1 MKNTDW
7 RTMHV
12 WKEHTLQVNGHE
24 MAWFEIGVGPT
35 LVCLHGSWDHL
46 LYRPMGELFAQKY
59 RCVLYD
65 QRGSGRSKLLETG
78 KDAMDIKK
86 FTLDLDALRDH
97 LGLDQIAL
105 LGHSWGSGLG
115 LLYAQAY
122 PDRLSHL
129 ILVGSGPLNS
139 EMRGCYRANRDRMAY
154 PTSPEEFAAIRRSYD
169 QARSEKGVV
178 PREID
183 EALIQVWSRVIF
195 YSRETAG
202 QFIDFYL
209 KNGGYLR
216 HAESPTNFKHEMQ
229 LANADRIT
237 APTLVVYGYQDYEPI
252 TQAYLIKE
260 KIPQTEIAFLNECGH
275 ATWVDQPEEYF
286 KVVDTFLLK
295 EGVKRETNFLT

>member
-1 MKNTDW
+1 
-7 RTMHV
+7 MHV

-24 MAWFEIGVGPT
+24 MAWFEIGTGPT

-59 RCVLYD
+59 RCILYD
-65 QRGSGRSKLLETG
+65 QRGSGQSKLLESDE
-78 KDAMDIKK
+78 DAMDIKK
-86 FTLDLDALRDH
+86 FTQDLDALRDH

-129 ILVGSGPLNS
+129 ILVGPGPLNS
-139 EMRGCYRANRDRMAY
+139 EMSSCYRANRDRMAY
-154 PTSPEEFAAIRRSYD
+154 PTSPEEFAAIRGSYD

-183 EALIQVWSRVIF
+183 EALIQIWARVMF
-195 YSRETAG
+195 YSRETVP
-202 QFIDFYL
+202 QFIDYYL
-209 KNGGYLR
+209 KCGGYLR

-237 APTLVVYGYQDYEPI
+237 APTLSCVWISGLRTNYTSI
-252 TQAYLIKE
+252 
-260 KIPQTEIAFLNECGH
+260 LNQGEDSSDRNCL
-275 ATWVDQPEEYF
+275 F
-286 KVVDTFLLK
+286 
-295 EGVKRETNFLT
+295 

>member
-1 MKNTDW
+1 
-7 RTMHV
+7 MHV

-24 MAWFEIGVGPT
+24 MAWFEIGTGPT

-59 RCVLYD
+59 RCILYD
-65 QRGSGRSKLLETG
+65 QRGSGQSKLLESG
-78 KDAMDIKK
+78 EDAMDIKK
-86 FTLDLDALRDH
+86 FTQDLDALRDH
-97 LGLDQIAL
+97 LRLDKMVL

-129 ILVGSGPLNS
+129 ILVGPGPLNS

-169 QARSEKGVV
+169 EARSETGVV

-183 EALIQVWSRVIF
+183 EALIRVWARVIF

-202 QFIDFYL
+202 QFINFYL
-209 KNGGYLR
+209 NCGGYLR
-216 HAESPTNFKHEMQ
+216 HAESPTNFTHEMQ

-286 KVVDTFLLK
+286 KVVDTFLSK
-295 EGVKRETNFLT
+295 EGVKRETDCLT

>member
-1 MKNTDW
+1 
-7 RTMHV
+7 MHA

-24 MAWFEIGVGPT
+24 MAWFEIGTGPT

-59 RCVLYD
+59 RCILYD
-65 QRGSGRSKLLETG
+65 QRGSGQSKLLESG
-78 KDAMDIKK
+78 EDAMDIRK
-86 FTLDLDALRDH
+86 FTQDLDALRDH
-97 LGLDQIAL
+97 LGLDKMAL

-115 LLYAQAY
+115 LLYAQDY

-129 ILVGSGPLNS
+129 ILVGPGPLNS
-139 EMRGCYRANRDRMAY
+139 EMSGCYRANRDRMAY

-169 QARSEKGVV
+169 EARSETGVV

-183 EALIQVWSRVIF
+183 EALIRIWARVIF

-209 KNGGYLR
+209 NCGGYLR

-229 LANADRIT
+229 LANTDRIT

-286 KVVDTFLLK
+286 KVVDTFLSK
-295 EGVKRETNFLT
+295 EGVKRETDFLT

>member
-1 MKNTDW
+1 
-7 RTMHV
+7 MHV

-24 MAWFEIGVGPT
+24 MAWFEIGTGPT

-59 RCVLYD
+59 RCILYD
-65 QRGSGRSKLLETG
+65 QRGSGQSKLLESDE
-78 KDAMDIKK
+78 DAMDIKK
-86 FTLDLDALRDH
+86 FTQDLDALRDH
-97 LGLDQIAL
+97 LGLDQMAL

-115 LLYAQAY
+115 LLYAQEY
-122 PDRLSHL
+122 PEHLSHL
-129 ILVGSGPLNS
+129 ILVGPGPLNS
-139 EMRGCYRANRDRMAY
+139 EMSSCYRANRDRMAY
-154 PTSPEEFAAIRRSYD
+154 PTSPEEFAAIRGSYD
-169 QARSEKGVV
+169 EARSEGGV

-183 EALIQVWSRVIF
+183 EALIQVWARVIF

-209 KNGGYLR
+209 NCGGYLR

-260 KIPQTEIAFLNECGH
+260 KIPQTEIVFLNECGH

-286 KVVDTFLLK
+286 KVVDTFLSK
-295 EGVKRETNFLT
+295 ESVKRDADFLT

>member
-1 MKNTDW
+1 
-7 RTMHV
+7 MHA

-24 MAWFEIGVGPT
+24 MAWFEIGTGPT

-65 QRGSGRSKLLETG
+65 QRGSGQSKLLESG
-78 KDAMDIKK
+78 EAAMDIKK
-86 FTLDLDALRDH
+86 FTQDLDALRDH
-97 LGLDQIAL
+97 LELDKMAL

-115 LLYAQAY
+115 LLYAQDY

-129 ILVGSGPLNS
+129 ILVGPGPLNS
-139 EMRGCYRANRDRMAY
+139 EMSGCYRANRDRMAY
-154 PTSPEEFAAIRRSYD
+154 PTSPEEFAAIRQSYD
-169 QARSEKGVV
+169 EARSETGVV

-183 EALIQVWSRVIF
+183 EALIRVWARVIF

-202 QFIDFYL
+202 QFIDYYL
-209 KNGGYLR
+209 SSGGYLR
-216 HAESPTNFKHEMQ
+216 HAKSPTNFTHEMQ

-286 KVVDTFLLK
+286 KVVDTFL
-295 EGVKRETNFLT
+295 

>member
-1 MKNTDW
+1 MKNRDW
-7 RTMHV
+7 RTMHA

-24 MAWFEIGVGPT
+24 MAWFEIGIGPT

-46 LYRPMGELFAQKY
+46 LYRPMGKLFAQKY

-65 QRGSGRSKLLETG
+65 QRGSGQSKLLENG
-78 KDAMDIKK
+78 ADAMDIKK
-86 FTLDLDALRDH
+86 FTQDLDALRDH
-97 LGLDQIAL
+97 LGLDQIVL

-122 PDRLSHL
+122 PDCLSHL
-129 ILVGSGPLNS
+129 ILVGPGPLNS
-139 EMRGCYRANRDRMAY
+139 EMRACYRANRDRMAY
-154 PTSPEEFAAIRRSYD
+154 PTPPEEFAAIRRSYD
-169 QARSEKGVV
+169 EARSEGAV
-178 PREID
+178 PHEID
-183 EALIQVWSRVIF
+183 KALIQVWSRIIF
-195 YSRETAG
+195 YSRETAEP
-202 QFIDFYL
+202 FVNFYL
-209 KNGGYLR
+209 NNGGYLR
-216 HAESPTNFKHEMQ
+216 HAEPPTNFTHEMQ

-286 KVVDTFLLK
+286 KVVDTFLSK
-295 EGVKRETNFLT
+295 GSVKRDG

>member
-1 MKNTDW
+1 
-7 RTMHV
+7 MHA
-12 WKEHTLQVNGHE
+12 WKEHTLKVNGHE
-24 MAWFEIGVGPT
+24 MAWFEIGTGPT

-65 QRGSGRSKLLETG
+65 QRGSGQSKLLESG
-78 KDAMDIKK
+78 EAVMDIKK
-86 FTLDLDALRDH
+86 FIQDLDALRDH
-97 LGLDQIAL
+97 LGLDQMAL

-115 LLYAQAY
+115 LLHAQAY

-129 ILVGSGPLNS
+129 ILVGPGPLNS
-139 EMRGCYRANRDRMAY
+139 EMRDCYRANRDRMAY

-169 QARSEKGVV
+169 EARSETGVV

-183 EALIQVWSRVIF
+183 EALIRVWSRVIF

-209 KNGGYLR
+209 NCGGYLR

-286 KVVDTFLLK
+286 KVVDAFLSK
-295 EGVKRETNFLT
+295 ESVKRDA

>member
-1 MKNTDW
+1 
-7 RTMHV
+7 MHV

-24 MAWFEIGVGPT
+24 MAWFEIGTGPT

-65 QRGSGRSKLLETG
+65 QRGSGQSKLLESG
-78 KDAMDIKK
+78 RDAMDIKK
-86 FTLDLDALRDH
+86 FTQDLDALRDH
-97 LGLDQIAL
+97 LRLDQMAL

-129 ILVGSGPLNS
+129 ILVGPGPLNL
-139 EMRGCYRANRDRMAY
+139 EMRGCYRANRNRMAY
-154 PTSPEEFAAIRRSYD
+154 PTLPEEFAAVRRSYD
-169 QARSEKGVV
+169 QARSETGAV

-183 EALIQVWSRVIF
+183 EALIRVWARVIF

-209 KNGGYLR
+209 NCGGYLR

-286 KVVDTFLLK
+286 KVVDTFLSK
-295 EGVKRETNFLT
+295 EGVKRDT

>member
-1 MKNTDW
+1 MFDKNTDW
-7 RTMHV
+7 RTTHV

-24 MAWFEIGVGPT
+24 MAWFEIGTGPT

-46 LYRPMGELFAQKY
+46 LYRPMGELFAKKY
-59 RCVLYD
+59 RCILYD
-65 QRGSGRSKLLETG
+65 QRGSGQSKLLESGEDT
-78 KDAMDIKK
+78 MDIKK
-86 FTLDLDALRDH
+86 FTQDLDELRDH
-97 LGLDQIAL
+97 LGLDKMAL

-129 ILVGSGPLNS
+129 ILVGPGPLNS
-139 EMRGCYRANRDRMAY
+139 EMRSCYRANRDRMAY
-154 PTSPEEFAAIRRSYD
+154 PTSPEEFTAIRRSYD
-169 QARSEKGVV
+169 EARSETGVV

-183 EALIQVWSRVIF
+183 EALIRVWARVIF

-202 QFIDFYL
+202 QFINFYL
-209 KNGGYLR
+209 DCGGYLR
-216 HAESPTNFKHEMQ
+216 HAKSPTNFKHEMQ
-229 LANADRIT
+229 LANAGRIT

-275 ATWVDQPEEYF
+275 ATWVDQPEAYF
-286 KVVDTFLLK
+286 KVVDTFLSTARQ
-295 EGVKRETNFLT
+295 EQ

>member
-1 MKNTDW
+1 
-7 RTMHV
+7 MHA

-24 MAWFEIGVGPT
+24 MAWFEVGAGPT

-65 QRGSGRSKLLETG
+65 QRGSGQSKLLESG
-78 KDAMDIKK
+78 EDAMDIKK
-86 FTLDLDALRDH
+86 FTQDLDALRDR
-97 LGLDQIAL
+97 LGLDKMAL

-129 ILVGSGPLNS
+129 ILVGPGPLNS
-139 EMRGCYRANRDRMAY
+139 EMSGCYRANRDRMAY
-154 PTSPEEFAAIRRSYD
+154 PTSSEEFAAIRRSYD
-169 QARSEKGVV
+169 QARSETGVV

-183 EALIQVWSRVIF
+183 EALIRVWARVIF

-209 KNGGYLR
+209 NCGGYLR
-216 HAESPTNFKHEMQ
+216 HAQSPTNFKHEMQ

-286 KVVDTFLLK
+286 KVVDTFLSK
-295 EGVKRETNFLT
+295 EGVKRETDFLT

>member
-1 MKNTDW
+1 
-7 RTMHV
+7 MHV

-24 MAWFEIGVGPT
+24 MAWFEIGTGPT

-59 RCVLYD
+59 RCILYD
-65 QRGSGRSKLLETG
+65 QRGSGQSKLLESG
-78 KDAMDIKK
+78 EDAMDIEK
-86 FTLDLDALRDH
+86 FTQDLDALRDH
-97 LGLDQIAL
+97 LRLDKMVL

-129 ILVGSGPLNS
+129 ILVGPGPLNS

-169 QARSEKGVV
+169 EARSETGVV
-178 PREID
+178 EID
-183 EALIQVWSRVIF
+183 EALIRVWARVIF

-202 QFIDFYL
+202 QFINFYL
-209 KNGGYLR
+209 NCGGYLR
-216 HAESPTNFKHEMQ
+216 HAESPTNFTHEMQ

-286 KVVDTFLLK
+286 KVVDTFLSK
-295 EGVKRETNFLT
+295 EGVKRETDCLT

>member
-1 MKNTDW
+1 
-7 RTMHV
+7 MHA
-12 WKEHTLQVNGHE
+12 WKEHTLKVNGHE
-24 MAWFEIGVGPT
+24 MAWFEIGTGPT

-65 QRGSGRSKLLETG
+65 QRGSGQSKLLESG
-78 KDAMDIKK
+78 EDVMDIKK
-86 FTLDLDALRDH
+86 FIQDLDALRDH
-97 LGLDQIAL
+97 LGLDQMAL

-129 ILVGSGPLNS
+129 ILVGPGPLNS

-169 QARSEKGVV
+169 EARSETGVV

-183 EALIQVWSRVIF
+183 EALIQIWTRVIF

-209 KNGGYLR
+209 NCGGYLR

-229 LANADRIT
+229 LANVDRIT

-275 ATWVDQPEEYF
+275 ATWVDQPEEHF
-286 KVVDTFLLK
+286 KVVDTFLSTPVK
-295 EGVKRETNFLT
+295 EQ

>member
-1 MKNTDW
+1 
-7 RTMHV
+7 
-12 WKEHTLQVNGHE
+12 
-24 MAWFEIGVGPT
+24 
-35 LVCLHGSWDHL
+35 
-46 LYRPMGELFAQKY
+46 MGELFGKKY
-59 RCVLYD
+59 RCILYD
-65 QRGSGRSKLLETG
+65 QRGSGQSKLLENG
-78 KDAMDIKK
+78 AEAMGIKK
-86 FTLDLDALRDH
+86 FTQDLDALRAH
-97 LGLDQIAL
+97 LGLDQMAL

-122 PDRLSHL
+122 PDHLSHL
-129 ILVGSGPLNS
+129 ILVGSGTTQFRN
-139 EMRGCYRANRDRMAY
+139 EGIVIARIGDRMAY

-216 HAESPTNFKHEMQ
+216 HAESPTNFTHEMQ

-286 KVVDTFLLK
+286 KVVDTFLSK
-295 EGVKRETNFLT
+295 EGVKRDE

>member
-1 MKNTDW
+1 
-7 RTMHV
+7 MHV

-24 MAWFEIGVGPT
+24 MAWFEIGTGPT

-59 RCVLYD
+59 RCILYD
-65 QRGSGRSKLLETG
+65 QRGSGQSKLLESG
-78 KDAMDIKK
+78 EDAMDIKK
-86 FTLDLDALRDH
+86 FTQDLDALRDH
-97 LGLDQIAL
+97 LRLDKMAL

-129 ILVGSGPLNS
+129 ILVGPGPLNS
-139 EMRGCYRANRDRMAY
+139 EMSGCYRANRDRMAY
-154 PTSPEEFAAIRRSYD
+154 PTLPEEFAAIRRSYD
-169 QARSEKGVV
+169 ETRSETGMV

-183 EALIQVWSRVIF
+183 EALIRVWARVIF

-209 KNGGYLR
+209 NCGGYLR

-229 LANADRIT
+229 LADADRIT

-286 KVVDTFLLK
+286 KVVDTFLSK
-295 EGVKRETNFLT
+295 EGVKRET

>member
-1 MKNTDW
+1 
-7 RTMHV
+7 MHV
-12 WKEHTLQVNGHE
+12 WKEHTLQMNGHE
-24 MAWFEIGVGPT
+24 MTWFEIGTGPT

-46 LYRPMGELFAQKY
+46 LYRPMGELFAQRY
-59 RCVLYD
+59 RCILYD
-65 QRGSGRSKLLETG
+65 QRGSGLSKLLENG
-78 KDAMDIKK
+78 ADAMDIKK
-86 FTLDLDALRDH
+86 FTQDLDALRDH
-97 LGLDQIAL
+97 LGLDQMAL

-115 LLYAQAY
+115 LLYAQEY

-129 ILVGSGPLNS
+129 ILVGPGPLNS
-139 EMRGCYRANRDRMAY
+139 EMSRCYRANRDRMAY

-169 QARSEKGVV
+169 EARSEKGVV
-178 PREID
+178 PHEID

-195 YSRETAG
+195 YSRETVG

-286 KVVDTFLLK
+286 NVVDAFLSK
-295 EGVKRETNFLT
+295 KA

>member
-1 MKNTDW
+1 
-7 RTMHV
+7 MHT

-24 MAWFEIGVGPT
+24 MAWFEIGAGPT

-59 RCVLYD
+59 RCILYD
-65 QRGSGRSKLLETG
+65 QRGSGQSDLLESDE
-78 KDAMDIKK
+78 DAMDITK
-86 FTLDLDALRDH
+86 FTQDLDALRDH
-97 LGLDQIAL
+97 LGLDQMAL

-115 LLYAQAY
+115 LLYAQTY

-129 ILVGSGPLNS
+129 ILVGPGPLNS

-183 EALIQVWSRVIF
+183 EALIQVWSRVTF
-195 YSRETAG
+195 YSRETAT
-202 QFIDFYL
+202 QFIDYYL
-209 KNGGYLR
+209 SSGGYLR
-216 HAESPTNFKHEMQ
+216 HAQPPTNFKHEMQ

-286 KVVDTFLLK
+286 KVVDTFLSK
-295 EGVKRETNFLT
+295 EGVKRET

>member
-1 MKNTDW
+1 MKNRDW
-7 RTMHV
+7 NTMHA

-24 MAWFEIGVGPT
+24 MAWFEIGTGPT

-65 QRGSGRSKLLETG
+65 QRGSGQSKLLETG

-97 LGLDQIAL
+97 LGLDQMAL

-122 PDRLSHL
+122 PDCLSHL
-129 ILVGSGPLNS
+129 ILVGPGPLNS
-139 EMRGCYRANRDRMAY
+139 EMSGCYRANRDRMAY
-154 PTSPEEFAAIRRSYD
+154 PTSPEEFAAIRGAYD

-216 HAESPTNFKHEMQ
+216 HAESPTNFTHEMQ
-229 LANADRIT
+229 LASADRIT

-286 KVVDTFLLK
+286 KVVDTFLSTAIK
-295 EGVKRETNFLT
+295 EQ

>member
-1 MKNTDW
+1 
-7 RTMHV
+7 MHV

-24 MAWFEIGVGPT
+24 MAWFEIGTGPT

-59 RCVLYD
+59 RCILYD
-65 QRGSGRSKLLETG
+65 QRGSGQSKLLESG
-78 KDAMDIKK
+78 EDAMDIKK
-86 FTLDLDALRDH
+86 FTQDLDVLRDY
-97 LGLDQIAL
+97 LGLDQMAL

-129 ILVGSGPLNS
+129 ILVGPGPLNS

-154 PTSPEEFAAIRRSYD
+154 PTSPEEFAAIRQSYD
-169 QARSEKGVV
+169 EARSETGVV
-178 PREID
+178 PRKID
-183 EALIQVWSRVIF
+183 EALIRVWARVIF
-195 YSRETAG
+195 YSREIAG

-209 KNGGYLR
+209 KSGGYLR
-216 HAESPTNFKHEMQ
+216 HAEPPTNFEHEMQ

-260 KIPQTEIAFLNECGH
+260 KILQTEIVFLNRCGH
-275 ATWVDQPEEYF
+275 VTWVDQPEEYF
-286 KVVDTFLLK
+286 KVVDTFLSK
-295 EGVKRETNFLT
+295 ESVKRETGFLT